1 MTQRTPEQIALER
14 IREAERDGH
23 TNLDLSGLGL
33 RSLPPE
39 IGNLTG
45 LTELYLSDNQLS
57 SLPPEIGKLT
67 SLMAL
72 SLYANQLTAVP
83 REIGKLTKMT
93 ELWLDNNR
101 LTSLPPEL
109 ASLTDLIGL
118 DLDRNPLTS
127 PDPGVIVQG
136 TEAVLAFLRQQLA
149 AGSRRQWVSKLLFVG
164 RRRRRQDVSSRL
176 ASRREARRGRGDHPR
191 RPDRARRA
199 GAS

>member
-33 RSLPPE
+33 R
-39 IGNLTG
+39 
-45 LTELYLSDNQLS
+45 

-176 ASRREARRGRGDHPR
+176 ASRREARRGRGDPPTASRSCPSSWRILR
-191 RPDRARRA
+191 RRKSSCDSTHGTSAAR
-199 GAS
+199 